1 MKTII
6 ILLFSL
12 FLFSCT
18 THKYLVAVD
27 KDNDLKV
34 YYTNDVLFVD
44 SVLNVEVVDVL
55 KNDSTINS
63 IISYEIRI
71 KDKTQIKSVY
81 YERKK

>member
-6 ILLFSL
+6 ILLFTL

-71 KDKTQIKSVY
+71 KDKTQTKSVY
-81 YERKK
+81 YERKR

>member
-6 ILLFSL
+6 TLLFTL

-27 KDNDLKV
+27 KDNDLRV
-34 YYTNDVLFVD
+34 YKTDDISFVD
-44 SVLNVEVVDVL
+44 SLLNVEVVNIL
-55 KNDSTINS
+55 KNDSIINS

>member
-6 ILLFSL
+6 ILLFTL

-44 SVLNVEVVDVL
+44 SVLNVEVVNVI

-71 KDKTQIKSVY
+71 KDETQTKSVY
-81 YERKK
+81 YERKR